1 MNLKLQCFLVF
12 VLVFFRLLGKN
23 VLYIRALC
31 RSRREQSY
39 FLIFENYCRDFSVEF
54 VKFIELVKEDK
65 ITDCHRIFF
74 LLEGGSQFKNGM
86 LWW

>member
-1 MNLKLQCFLVF
+1 MNLKLQYFID
-12 VLVFFRLLGKN
+12 FFW
-23 VLYIRALC
+23 YFC
-31 RSRREQSY
+31 RSLSRPRRKREQRY
-39 FLIFENYCRDFSVEF
+39 FLIFENYSRDFSVEF